1 MTMSRTGLV
10 IPTLCSFPLA
20 DIDNLQ
26 WTRFLNPQGYAIYS
40 GAINPVQPRLMAVNQ
55 PESTIEQRHLPPPIP
70 KNRRKFLRSHLCAQI
85 MFIERETCSLS
96 VKRAHLAGK
105 VLIE

>member
-1 MTMSRTGLV
+1 MSRTDLV

-26 WTRFLNPQGYAIYS
+26 WIRFLNPQGYAICG
-40 GAINPVQPRLMAVNQ
+40 GAINPAQPRLMADNQ
-55 PESTIEQRHLPPPIP
+55 PESAIEQRHLPPLVP

-85 MFIERETCSLS
+85 MFIERETCSFS
-96 VKRAHLAGK
+96 GKGAH
-105 VLIE
+105 

>member
-1 MTMSRTGLV
+1 MSWTGLV
-10 IPTLCSFPLA
+10 ISTLCSFPLA

-26 WTRFLNPQGYAIYS
+26 WIRFLNPQGYAICG
-40 GAINPVQPRLMAVNQ
+40 GAINPAQPRLMADNQ
-55 PESTIEQRHLPPPIP
+55 PESAIEQRHLPPPVP

-85 MFIERETCSLS
+85 MFIEHETYSLS